1 MTEEQAAQILQGIT
15 DLNMTAVQLQEDLI
29 QLQTDLSALQ
39 IVLAILS
46 GIVLGGFLIGILY
59 DMWRH

>member
-15 DLNMTAVQLQEDLI
+15 DLNMTAVQLQENLI

-46 GIVLGGFLIGILY
+46 GIVLGGFLIGIFY